1 MSPRGFRTVRTYH
14 RVRTHGPPVP
24 DDPRRSADEALL
36 RFVLGRPDPTSA
48 TDDDDEEDAVSEDEA
63 RSRPQGEPHTHT
75 WYDQRDV
82 RHDVDCTCAVGAD
95 HTTPPLPGG
104 RDR

>member
-1 MSPRGFRTVRTYH
+1 MSQHGFRAVRVFH
-14 RVRTHGPPVP
+14 RVRMHGPPVP

-36 RFVLGRPDPTSA
+36 RFVLGRPDPTA
-48 TDDDDEEDAVSEDEA
+48 VDEEDAVSEDEA

-75 WYDQRDV
+75 WFDRSDT
-82 RHDVDCTCAVGAD
+82 RHDVDCTCVVGAD

-104 RDR
+104 GR

>member
-1 MSPRGFRTVRTYH
+1 MSWGQRISRAYEPVRASRPR
-14 RVRTHGPPVP
+14 PP

-36 RFVLGRPDPTSA
+36 RFVLGRPAPA
-48 TDDDDEEDAVSEDEA
+48 LPEEDAVSEDEA

-75 WYDQRDV
+75 WYDRSDT
-82 RHDVDCTCAVGAD
+82 RHDVDCTCVVGAD

-104 RDR
+104 GGQ